1 MNAFISAVGGTLPW
15 LEHSSDFILVLETG
29 KMVLQLRA
37 LAVLAEDSG
46 SVPRTY
52 TAVHTWF

>member
-1 MNAFISAVGGTLPW
+1 MHLFLQLGAPFLG
-15 LEHSSDFILVLETG
+15 LEHSSDFILVLGTG